1 MVKRLFKKSIACLLA
16 AIMIAASLPLT
27 ALADATT
34 DAVIHQT
41 ITSKNNRVGIITKD
55 PDGGGRVN
63 GNDYNIAINSSTGN
77 VADVTVNG
85 VDYKVEI
92 ENEMPAV
99 QAVPQ
104 AAAPAAKPAPT
115 PVAAAPAP
123 VVAKPAG
130 EGRPVTSP
138 LPGVII
144 EVSVKE
150 GDTVAAGQKVAV
162 LEAMKMENEIQSD
175 RAGVVTKINVAKGD
189 SVLEGAAIV
198 TIA

>member
-1 MVKRLFKKSIACLLA
+1 MKEYKFKI
-16 AIMIAASLPLT
+16 
-27 ALADATT
+27 
-34 DAVIHQT
+34 
-41 ITSKNNRVGIITKD
+41 
-55 PDGGGRVN
+55 N
-63 GNDYNIAINSSTGN
+63 GNDYNIAINSTTGN

-85 VDYKVEI
+85 VGYKVEM

-115 PVAAAPAP
+115 PVPAAPAP

-144 EVSVKE
+144 EVSVNE